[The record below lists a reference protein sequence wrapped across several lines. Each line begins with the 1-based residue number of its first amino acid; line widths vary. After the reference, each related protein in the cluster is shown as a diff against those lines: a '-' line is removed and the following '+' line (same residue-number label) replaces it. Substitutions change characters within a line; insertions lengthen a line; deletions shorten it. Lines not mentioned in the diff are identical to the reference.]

1 MSKRPPAP
9 PPTIPEEMPPPRSRY
24 NRPRRLFS
32 VWGLVIGLFVG
43 IGGGLTYAW
52 VANPVQEFS
61 TEPWQLRPEARAH
74 YVVAITLAFSG
85 DSNLNKAVERLIE
98 LRGENLNAD
107 IFQQVAD
114 AACRLAST
122 GYVDSNSGLT
132 AIRSMM
138 TFYQLQGR
146 TGCADT
152 LLPAGDIVPTSVVVI
167 DASTPTLPPPA
178 TKTPIPPS
186 EVEATPTSSA
196 RIIVPTSVPQRDF
209 VLANVSTF
217 CDAQISG
224 IIEVFVQDFGG
235 VGIAGMPVRVRW
247 DDGEDT
253 FYTGLKPERGPAYA
267 DFQMEEGKGYII
279 DMPGRS
285 DPSAQQLVAASCT
298 TESGAPAL
306 VSYRAVFLPA
316 S

>member
-32 VWGLVIGLFVG
+32 IWGLVIGLILG

-52 VANPVQEFS
+52 AINPVVEYS
-61 TEPWQLRPEARAH
+61 TEPWQLSREDRAF
-74 YVVAITLAFSG
+74 YMVAITLAFAG
-85 DSNLNKAVERLIE
+85 DSNLDRAVERL
-98 LRGENLNAD
+98 LTLQGENVSPD
-107 IFQQVAD
+107 IFGQVAE

-122 GYVDSNSGLT
+122 GYVDSNSGLM

-138 TFYQLQGR
+138 TFYRLQGSS
-146 TGCADT
+146 GCADT
-152 LLPAGDIVPTSVVVI
+152 LLPASVVESTPRVVI

-178 TKTPIPPS
+178 TKTPTPEIVD
-186 EVEATPTSSA
+186 EVTPTPP

-217 CDAQISG
+217 CDAGISG
-224 IIEVFVQDFGG
+224 VVEVFVQDFGG
-235 VGIAGMPVRVRW
+235 VGIPGMPVRVRW
-247 DDGEDT
+247 DDGEST

-279 DMPGRS
+279 DMPGLS
-285 DPSAQQLVAASCT
+285 DPSSQQLVAATCT
-298 TESGAPAL
+298 AENGSPAL
-306 VSYRAVFLPA
+306 ISYRAVFLPA

>member
-1 MSKRPPAP
+1 
-9 PPTIPEEMPPPRSRY
+9 
-24 NRPRRLFS
+24 
-32 VWGLVIGLFVG
+32 V
-43 IGGGLTYAW
+43 
-52 VANPVQEFS
+52 
-61 TEPWQLRPEARAH
+61 
-74 YVVAITLAFSG
+74 
-85 DSNLNKAVERLIE
+85 
-98 LRGENLNAD
+98 
-107 IFQQVAD
+107 
-114 AACRLAST
+114 
-122 GYVDSNSGLT
+122 
-132 AIRSMM
+132 
-138 TFYQLQGR
+138 
-146 TGCADT
+146 
-152 LLPAGDIVPTSVVVI
+152 
-167 DASTPTLPPPA
+167 
-178 TKTPIPPS
+178 
-186 EVEATPTSSA
+186 VEATPTPP

-217 CDAQISG
+217 CDSEISG
-224 IIEVFVQDFGG
+224 TIEVFVQDFGG

-298 TESGAPAL
+298 SDAGRPAL

>member
-32 VWGLVIGLFVG
+32 LWGLVFGLFVG

-52 VANPVQEFS
+52 VVNPVVEYS
-61 TEPWQLRPEARAH
+61 TEPWQLRPEDRAH
-74 YVVAITLAFSG
+74 YIVAITLAFAG
-85 DSNLNKAVERLIE
+85 DSNLNKAVERLIA
-98 LRGENLNAD
+98 LRGENFSAD

-146 TGCADT
+146 SGCADT
-152 LLPAGDIVPTSVVVI
+152 LLPAGDLAPTPVVVI

-178 TKTPIPPS
+178 TKTPTPAS
-186 EVEATPTSSA
+186 AVGATPTPP

-217 CDAQISG
+217 CDPQISG
-224 IIEVFVQDFGG
+224 VIEVFVQDFGS

-247 DDGEDT
+247 DGGEDT

-298 TESGAPAL
+298 TDAGRPAI

-316 S
+316 R

>member
-1 MSKRPPAP
+1 MSKRSPAP

-32 VWGLVIGLFVG
+32 WWGLVIGLIVG
-43 IGGGLTYAW
+43 LGAGLTYAW
-52 VANPVQEFS
+52 AINPVVQYS
-61 TEPWQLRPEARAH
+61 TEPWQLKPDDRAR
-74 YVVAITLAFSG
+74 YMVAITLAFAGNS
-85 DSNLNKAVERLIE
+85 DLNRAVERL
-98 LRGENLNAD
+98 LTVQGADGNAD
-107 IFQQVAD
+107 IFQRVAD
-114 AACRLAST
+114 TACRLAST
-122 GYVDSNSGLT
+122 GYVDSNSGLV

-152 LLPAGDIVPTSVVVI
+152 LLPASVVQPTARVVI
-167 DASTPTLPPPA
+167 DASTATLPPPA
-178 TKTPIPPS
+178 TKTPTPVSVVQSSPTPPR
-186 EVEATPTSSA
+186 VV
-196 RIIVPTSVPQRDF
+196 VPTSVPQRDF

-217 CDAQISG
+217 CDANISG
-224 IIEVFVQDFGG
+224 VIEVFVQDFGG

-247 DDGEDT
+247 DEGDST

-267 DFQMEEGKGYII
+267 DFQMESGKGYII

-285 DPSAQQLVAASCT
+285 DPSSQQLVAATCNADNGQ
-298 TESGAPAL
+298 EAL